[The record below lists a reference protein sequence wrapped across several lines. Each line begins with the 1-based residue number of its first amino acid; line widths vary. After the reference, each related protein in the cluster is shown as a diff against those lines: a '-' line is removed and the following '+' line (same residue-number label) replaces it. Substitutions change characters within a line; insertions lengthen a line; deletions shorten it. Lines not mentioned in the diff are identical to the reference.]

1 MTTGLDTLGA
11 TYGNTDFGS
20 SMMLLSLLMK
30 LLGNVWFFL
39 VLVAAIYVLASVLL
53 KKQFAEEA

>member
-1 MTTGLDTLGA
+1 
-11 TYGNTDFGS
+11 
-20 SMMLLSLLMK
+20 MK